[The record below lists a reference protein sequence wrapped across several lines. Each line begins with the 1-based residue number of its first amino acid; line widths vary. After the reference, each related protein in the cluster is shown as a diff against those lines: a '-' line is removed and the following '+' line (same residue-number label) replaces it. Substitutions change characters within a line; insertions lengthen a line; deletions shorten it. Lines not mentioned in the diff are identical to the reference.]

1 MGDNRDNSDD
11 SRFWGFL
18 PLNNLKG
25 RPWLIYFS
33 YLAERD
39 AYQKT
44 GFRDRLKKIV
54 NFLPKARWRRIL
66 KVIR

>member
-1 MGDNRDNSDD
+1 V
-11 SRFWGFL
+11 
-18 PLNNLKG
+18 KG

-44 GFRDRLKKIV
+44 GLRDRLKKLV

>member
-1 MGDNRDNSDD
+1 
-11 SRFWGFL
+11 L

-33 YLAERD
+33 YQAERD

-44 GFRDRLKKIV
+44 SFRDRLKKLV